1 MSYNEPKGER
11 RIIMIGKVVTQVVLT
26 TTSIGTGVVVGN
38 VLRVF
43 KPTGAKVVEKTLY
56 SVGTYALGGVAGIAA
71 VNYVN
76 GQIED
81 LKSIFKSNKET
92 EQEVK
97 EEE

>member
-1 MSYNEPKGER
+1 MF
-11 RIIMIGKVVTQVVLT
+11 GKVLTQVVLT

-38 VLRVF
+38 VLRAF

-56 SVGTYALGGVAGIAA
+56 SVGTYALGGVAGLAA

-76 GQIED
+76 GQINE
-81 LKSIFKSNKET
+81 LKGIFKPNKES

-97 EEE
+97 EGE